1 MLRPTTTGPITP
13 IGRQCS
19 NMIREFL
26 LQALTFVLPPQ
37 CLLCHDGPEWRHGL
51 CQRCWQSLPA
61 NHPACPRCALPMPR
75 PLLCGTCQR
84 RPPPFDRVIA
94 PVRYQE
100 PVDQMLCALKYRE
113 QLAFARTA
121 AGLIVDRVNALAV
134 PLPDLLIAVP
144 MTARALRKRGL
155 NQAAFI
161 ARRVGRALGIPV
173 PLGWVF
179 KTRQTERQST
189 LNARERQRNLAG
201 AFHSKKRLDGKRVA
215 VVDDILT
222 TGSTVSEL
230 TTVLKTAGA
239 AQVDVW
245 VCARTPEVLPLHPTR

>member
-1 MLRPTTTGPITP
+1 
-13 IGRQCS
+13 
-19 NMIREFL
+19 
-26 LQALTFVLPPQ
+26 
-37 CLLCHDGPEWRHGL
+37 
-51 CQRCWQSLPA
+51 
-61 NHPACPRCALPMPR
+61 
-75 PLLCGTCQR
+75 
-84 RPPPFDRVIA
+84 
-94 PVRYQE
+94 
-100 PVDQMLCALKYRE
+100 MLCALKYRE

-134 PLPDLLIAVP
+134 PLPDLLIPVP

-222 TGSTVSEL
+222 TGSTVSEI

-245 VCARTPEVLPLHPTR
+245 VCARTVDASSG